1 MADFSRLP
9 GPNADLW
16 DWQLVAACRGV
27 DSSLF
32 FHPEGERGAARSA
45 REAAAKEVCMRCPVR
60 ADCATHALA
69 VREPYGVWGGLTE
82 DEREAM
88 MGRSR
93 HRAGDRDDDDRERE
107 RERERR
113 RKRYEQ
119 YASDSMDATDSL
131 DGVDDAGAMEDD
143 GTDGTGGADE
153 TGGAD
158 GIDGVDGMHTMDGPD
173 ESARHGRHDDYDL
186 YGGGYDDEPGA
197 DLDAEP
203 ARSY

>member
-60 ADCATHALA
+60 AECATHALA

-93 HRAGDRDDDDRERE
+93 RRPLDGHDTDHDHGHEHSHDRDHENDRG
-107 RERERR
+107 RR
-113 RKRYEQ
+113 
-119 YASDSMDATDSL
+119 ADHA
-131 DGVDDAGAMEDD
+131 AH
-143 GTDGTGGADE
+143 GG
-153 TGGAD
+153 
-158 GIDGVDGMHTMDGPD
+158 
-173 ESARHGRHDDYDL
+173 HGDH
-186 YGGGYDDEPGA
+186 GGYDGYDAYDDHDRRVGHGDHADEYPGH
-197 DLDAEP
+197 DGYPGHDEYTEP
-203 ARSY
+203 ARHAGHRHGGPVSPAEYARLMRSR